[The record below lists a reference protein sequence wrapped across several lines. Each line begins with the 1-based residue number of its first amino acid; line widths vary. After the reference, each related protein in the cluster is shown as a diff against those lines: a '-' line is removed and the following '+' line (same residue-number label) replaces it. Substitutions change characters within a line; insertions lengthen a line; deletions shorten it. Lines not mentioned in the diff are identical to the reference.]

1 MFQGIEV
8 GDAVYLRD
16 DISGD
21 VWTPRRCHV
30 IGFSGD
36 LLEVQ
41 VFETIT
47 GRGYVFKS
55 SMHNFVHEDDFFKAQ
70 AIKVLLGDSDGWSTR
85 CLLALY
91 YDVMSYAPAGHLFW
105 GEFSE
110 MSAGELRVVVKMLEE
125 TSACLVKTA

>member
-1 MFQGIEV
+1 MFQEIEV

-16 DISGD
+16 GISGD

-55 SMHNFVHEDDFFKAQ
+55 NMHNFVHEDDFFKAR
-70 AIKVLLGDSDGWSTR
+70 AVRGLLGDPHEWTVSL
-85 CLLALY
+85 LLALY
-91 YDVMSYAPAGHLFW
+91 YDVMSYAPVGHLLW
-105 GEFSE
+105 GEFSK
-110 MSAGELRVVVKMLEE
+110 MSEGELREVVQVLEE